1 MADPTPGDGRPAVYL
16 NGQIVPAV
24 GAGLPVDDH
33 GVLFG
38 AGFFE
43 TFRTSGGRPLLWSA
57 AGLRGGA
64 DPVASCFSRDR

>member
-38 AGFFE
+38 AG
-43 TFRTSGGRPLLWSA
+43 
-57 AGLRGGA
+57 
-64 DPVASCFSRDR
+64 